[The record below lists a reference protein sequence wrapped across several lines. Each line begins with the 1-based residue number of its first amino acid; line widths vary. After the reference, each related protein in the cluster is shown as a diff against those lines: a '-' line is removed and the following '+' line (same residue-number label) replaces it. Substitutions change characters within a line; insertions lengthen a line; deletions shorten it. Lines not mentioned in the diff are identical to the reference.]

1 MMGFSVRVVTTDG
14 MPLTLELS
22 ALRPTDLLIGISFW
36 RYLRGTVKAM
46 YKAKEIG
53 ATRIAITDSEL
64 SPLPLARLADY
75 PFLVATEGTAHNLSP
90 VAPISLINAF
100 VAALSL
106 EVQDQ
111 ALHAWQQVN
120 AS

>member
-1 MMGFSVRVVTTDG
+1 
-14 MPLTLELS
+14 
-22 ALRPTDLLIGISFW
+22 
-36 RYLRGTVKAM
+36 
-46 YKAKEIG
+46 
-53 ATRIAITDSEL
+53 
-64 SPLPLARLADY
+64 
-75 PFLVATEGTAHNLSP
+75 